1 MKRIYNSLLL
11 LGLIFI
17 GFGCTDDFEEMNTP
31 KDSVTEVEPRFF
43 FSDMVQGVF
52 ANYQRN
58 VNLYPDFYAQ
68 YWAST
73 GAWAVSDRYEYK
85 DDWIGNQWK
94 EHYTQFNL
102 ESNTVDAQF
111 GDKPAYNDQIAIK
124 NIWMVYWWSRMTD
137 TYGDIPY
144 FGVSNAETNAY
155 DSQEA
160 IYDDLFLKLDE
171 AIKSI
176 KNDETQALYGE
187 YDLVYKG
194 DVAKWIR
201 FGNSLRLRLAMRI
214 SNIAPAKAQAEA
226 QAAIAGGVMTSN
238 DDIAHV
244 PMWSNGWYDYLH
256 QMAWYW
262 DNIRVAKTFTNYL
275 YGQSSVGE
283 DPRAPRWLSYKVD
296 GKPLTKEAAGKATY
310 EGLENGLDASMPS
323 SSAEVTGKATIRLEN
338 GFVEFS
344 GDGDKNAMFCPVMYY
359 SEVLFLQAE
368 AALRGWT
375 SGNANA
381 LYKQAVEAS
390 MDFVGVNA
398 VDGDAYVAG
407 LNDLTGSNEAQL
419 KQIITQKWIANFPN
433 GIESWADFRRTDY
446 PDLTLPYDGVSGNA
460 SVAADTYVKRVRY
473 PDNQHNL
480 NEVSMPSAL
489 NTIETDRMDIK
500 LWWDVENTKAKSGGL
515 MNSNF

>member
-1 MKRIYNSLLL
+1 MKNIYNSFLLVGL
-11 LGLIFI
+11 LFI
-17 GFGCTDDFEEMNTP
+17 GFGCTDDFEEMNTS

-43 FSDMVQGVF
+43 FTDMVQGVF

-73 GAWAVSDRYEYK
+73 GSWAVSDRYDYR

-94 EHYTQFNL
+94 EQYTKFNL
-102 ESNTVDAQF
+102 ESNTIDAQY
-111 GDKPAYNDQIAIK
+111 GDQSAYNDEIAIK

-144 FGVSNAETNAY
+144 FGASNEVATAY
-155 DSQEA
+155 NSQEA
-160 IYDDLFLKLDE
+160 IYNDLFVKLDE

-176 KNDETQALYGE
+176 KNDDSQAKYGD
-187 YDLVYKG
+187 YDLIYSG
-194 DVAKWIR
+194 NTEKWIR

-214 SNIAPAKAQAEA
+214 SNIDPAKAKTEA
-226 QAAIAGGVMTSN
+226 QAAIAGGVMISN

-244 PMWSNGWYDYLH
+244 PMWSNGNYDYLS
-256 QMAWYW
+256 QMAWNW

-296 GKPLTKEAAGKATY
+296 GKPLTKEEAGKVTY
-310 EGLENGLDASMPS
+310 EGLENGLNTNMPS
-323 SSAEVTGKATIRLEN
+323 PTEANGRATIRLEN

-344 GDGDKNAMFCPVMYY
+344 GDGDENAMYCPVMYY
-359 SEVLFLQAE
+359 SEVLFLQTE

-375 SGNANA
+375 LGDANA
-381 LYKQAVEAS
+381 LYKQAVKAS
-390 MDFVGVNA
+390 MDFVGVNTT
-398 VDGDAYVAG
+398 DGDAYVNG
-407 LNDLTGSNEAQL
+407 LGDLSGSNEAQL

-433 GIESWADFRRTDY
+433 GVESWADFRRTDY
-446 PDLTLPYDGVSGNA
+446 PDLTLPVDGVSGNA
-460 SVAADTYVKRVRY
+460 SVVADTYVKRVRY
-473 PDNQHNL
+473 PDNQHDL
-480 NEVSMPSAL
+480 NEVSMPSQL
-489 NTIETDRMDIK
+489 NTYATDRMDVR
-500 LWWDVENTKAKSGGL
+500 LWWDVENTKAKSAGL